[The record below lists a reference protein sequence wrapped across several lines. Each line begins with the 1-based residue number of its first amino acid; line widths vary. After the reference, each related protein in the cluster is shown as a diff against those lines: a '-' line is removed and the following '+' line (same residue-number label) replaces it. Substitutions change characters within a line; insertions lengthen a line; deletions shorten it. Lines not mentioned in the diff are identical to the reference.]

1 MRRGGRLHAGL
12 LNLDSTGKEQGVSEY
27 IPTADHT
34 APRPVRRARRGTGL
48 TIKNFTGYA
57 FISPWLFGFFAFTI
71 IPIVASLYYSFT
83 DYDILKAPV
92 FNGLEN
98 FRVMIKDGLFWK
110 SIQVTFTYAFFSVP
124 LRLAFALCIA
134 MLLNRE
140 ARLLRFHQTVYY
152 LPSILGGSIAVAVMW
167 RRLFMSDGA
176 LNALLGL
183 VGIHSDIAWI
193 GRESTAIWTLILLAV
208 WQFGSSMLIFLA
220 GLKQVPRTY
229 YEAAET
235 DGANSVQKFF
245 HITLPYLTPV
255 IFFNLIMQLI
265 NGLAVFTQAFVVSG
279 GSGDPMNST
288 LVYALYLYQRAF
300 KYYQMGYG
308 SAMAWVLVLIIG
320 VFTALLFRSSSG
332 WVYYE
337 AKAGK

>member
-1 MRRGGRLHAGL
+1 MSNHVQTGGA
-12 LNLDSTGKEQGVSEY
+12 
-27 IPTADHT
+27 AA
-34 APRPVRRARRGTGL
+34 APAARRGRRGARTFR
-48 TIKNFTGYA
+48 NFTGYA
-57 FISPWLFGFFAFTI
+57 FISPWLLGFLAFTI
-71 IPIVASLYYSFT
+71 IPIVTSIYYSFT

-92 FNGLEN
+92 FFGLEN
-98 FRVMIKDGLFWK
+98 FRRMLRDELFWK
-110 SIQVTFTYAFFSVP
+110 SLQVTFVYTFFSVP
-124 LRLAFALCIA
+124 LRLAFALFIA
-134 MLLNRE
+134 MLLNRPG
-140 ARLLRFHQTVYY
+140 RLLRFHQTVYY

-176 LNALLGL
+176 VNAALALA
-183 VGIHSDIAWI
+183 GIHTDIAWI
-193 GRESTAIWTLILLAV
+193 GKEETAIWTLILLAV

-220 GLKQVPRTY
+220 GLKQIPHAY

-235 DGANSVQKFF
+235 DGASPPQRFF
-245 HITLPYLTPV
+245 RITLPYLTPV

-265 NGLAVFTQAFVVSG
+265 NGFAVFTQAFIISG

-320 VFTALLFRSSSG
+320 VFTTLLFKTSAN

-337 AKAGK
+337 AKEGKE

>member
-1 MRRGGRLHAGL
+1 MRDL
-12 LNLDSTGKEQGVSEY
+12 
-27 IPTADHT
+27 
-34 APRPVRRARRGTGL
+34 RARRTESPAASRPDRRLRKRTGL
-48 TIKNFTGYA
+48 TYKNFTGYA
-57 FISPWLFGFFAFTI
+57 FISPWLLGFFAFTI
-71 IPIVASLYYSFT
+71 IPILTSIYYSFS

-98 FRVMIKDGLFWK
+98 FRILLHDGLFWK
-110 SIQVTFTYAFFSVP
+110 SLRVTFTYAFFSVP
-124 LRLAFALCIA
+124 LRLTFALFIA
-134 MLLNRE
+134 MLLNRK

-176 LNALLGL
+176 VNAVLGL
-183 VGIHSDIAWI
+183 IGIHSEISWI
-193 GRESTAIWTLILLAV
+193 GKAETAIWTLILLAV

-220 GLKQVPRTY
+220 GLKQIPYTY

-235 DGANSVQKFF
+235 DGANAWQKFF
-245 HITLPYLTPV
+245 RITLPYLTPV
-255 IFFNLIMQLI
+255 VFFNLVMQLI
-265 NGLAVFTQAFVVSG
+265 HGFTVFTQAFVISG
-279 GSGDPMNST
+279 GTGDPMNNT

-320 VFTALLFRSSSG
+320 LFTALLFKSSAN

-337 AKAGK
+337 AKEGK